1 MGPGVMQQE
10 SVLVSSIDDRG
21 SLTPESA
28 AVDEEQPPPPPPP
41 PALSEVVNGS
51 AEVLE
56 ASVVDDGANSVAD
69 MKDDTQDAKLLQQMR
84 DLIAKLDPP
93 SKDVDDATLKRFLR
107 ARSNKVEKAG
117 KMFAE
122 HQKWRHTF
130 VPLGYIPEEEVKNE
144 LEAKK
149 VFLQGHDKV
158 GRSIGVI
165 LACKH
170 DAYKRN
176 YEEFKRY
183 VVYNFDKTI
192 ASLKPGHEKFTV
204 ILDLKGLKYKNLD
217 PRGWISIFDFLQ
229 AYYPERLGRLFIVHV
244 PIIFWGAW
252 KIVNPFIDKVTKEKI
267 IFVDE
272 KKIESILLEEI
283 EKDQIPE
290 TYGGTLGLVP
300 IQDAPTPNWP
310 PRS

>member
-1 MGPGVMQQE
+1 MEALEDGKNLEAGTGGVRTGNGDMGPGAMQQE
-10 SVLVSSIDDRG
+10 SVL
-21 SLTPESA
+21 
-28 AVDEEQPPPPPPP
+28 
-41 PALSEVVNGS
+41 
-51 AEVLE
+51 
-56 ASVVDDGANSVAD
+56 
-69 MKDDTQDAKLLQQMR
+69 MR

-122 HQKWRHTF
+122 HQKWRRTF

-158 GRSIGVI
+158 GRSLGVI

-176 YEEFKRY
+176 YEEFKRKY
-183 VVYNFDKTI
+183 PDYLCLGLCFF
-192 ASLKPGHEKFTV
+192 LKPGHEKFTV